1 MLFSRKRRNLCLRR
15 FLHACVEFGI
25 GATYV
30 YGQRFKAARE
40 KSLAAM
46 RRAKMIVLPR
56 RTLFYAA
63 LRRCI
68 FCGNYV
74 SCHGFCKMGK
84 HSSLDVCWRSTFSL
98 QRLMLASAV
107 QHSSRVLYSLFPRRR
122 FTQTGWIFNT
132 GSRSSTPIRCM
143 KSVVVAMISVSA
155 RGHSITS
162 AAICEDW
169 TTGRLV

>member
-1 MLFSRKRRNLCLRR
+1 MAGYYFELYANCREYESDESMLFSRKRRNIWLRR

-56 RTLFYAA
+56 RTLFYAT
-63 LRRCI
+63 LRQCI

-74 SCHGFCKMGK
+74 SCHGLCKMGK
-84 HSSLDVCWRSTFSL
+84 HSSLDVCWLSTFSSR
-98 QRLMLASAV
+98 RLMLASAV
-107 QHSSRVLYSLFPRRR
+107 GYCTRYSLVDTLRKRVR
-122 FTQTGWIFNT
+122 FVMPALALQPQ
-132 GSRSSTPIRCM
+132 SD
-143 KSVVVAMISVSA
+143 
-155 RGHSITS
+155 
-162 AAICEDW
+162 E
-169 TTGRLV
+169 